1 MIVCIRSRPDRDTR
15 NNFRFKFRITTPY
28 VWDHFYKELAMIKIT
43 KILLLFVTISVL
55 TTLRMSDA
63 YSQETQIP
71 GTVQPGQIEKQ
82 LKPQP
87 QIPRPIERVIPA
99 PPSVETPYTFPDN
112 LRFIVKKIQ
121 LEGSSTYTESDLS
134 PYFSK
139 YLHKTV
145 AVAQIQKLADE
156 LTTKYRN
163 DGYILSQVI
172 VPPQRIKD
180 GVVRLQAVEGYIDQV
195 KFDGDNID
203 RNGLLESYV
212 EKIKQCKPL
221 QSKVLERYLLLMNDL
236 GGVTAQAT
244 LAPSSTQSG
253 ASNLI
258 ITMAQRRLGASLGI
272 NNRGSRFLGP
282 WRGELSADAFS
293 VFGLNEHTGLR
304 YISTGS
310 DELNYVSV
318 SHDQHLGSE
327 GLVLGLTFADV
338 ESNPDLGAGSITL
351 ETYSRSGS
359 IGLTYPL
366 LRSREQNLNVRGNLT
381 YFDSK
386 SAGNDSLLS
395 KDHIRAI
402 RFGATYGS
410 TDAWLGNNQL
420 DLEVSQGLNILDA
433 TESGLPNL
441 SRVGGKSDFTKFTL
455 YAARLQALV
464 PNWSIYG
471 AFSGQYALDALL
483 APEQFAFGGSQFG
496 RAYDAAEIVGD
507 SGVALNLELRFTDT
521 VPEQWLQMYEFYGFY
536 DIGKVWSRQTSN
548 IDSQEASAMS
558 AGLGVRLNFNRWLS
572 GYVELDKP
580 LTRNV
585 AAKNNDD
592 PRVFGGILVTY

>member
-1 MIVCIRSRPDRDTR
+1 M
-15 NNFRFKFRITTPY
+15 
-28 VWDHFYKELAMIKIT
+28 
-43 KILLLFVTISVL
+43 
-55 TTLRMSDA
+55 
-63 YSQETQIP
+63 
-71 GTVQPGQIEKQ
+71 
-82 LKPQP
+82 
-87 QIPRPIERVIPA
+87 
-99 PPSVETPYTFPDN
+99 
-112 LRFIVKKIQ
+112 
-121 LEGSSTYTESDLS
+121 
-134 PYFSK
+134 
-139 YLHKTV
+139 HKTV
-145 AVAQIQKLADE
+145 AVAQIQSLADE

-172 VPPQRIKD
+172 VPPQRIKA

-195 KFDGDNID
+195 KFDGDSID
-203 RNGLLESYV
+203 RSGLLASYA
-212 EKIKQCKPL
+212 EKIKRSKPL

-236 GGVTAQAT
+236 GGVSAHAT

-253 ASNLI
+253 ASELI
-258 ITMAQRRLGASLGI
+258 ITLSHKRLNASFGI

-293 VFGLNEHTGLR
+293 VLGLNEHTGLR
-304 YISTGS
+304 VISTGS

-327 GLVLGLTFADV
+327 GLMLGLTFANV
-338 ESNPDLGAGSITL
+338 ESNPDLGAGSIAL

-386 SAGNDSLLS
+386 STGAFLS

-420 DLEVSQGLNILDA
+420 DLEVSQGLDILDA
-433 TESGLPNL
+433 TESGSANL
-441 SRVGGKSDFTKFTL
+441 SRADGQSDFTKFTL

-464 PNWSIYG
+464 PNWSLYG
-471 AFSGQYALDALL
+471 AFSGQYALDSLL
-483 APEQFAFGGSQFG
+483 APEQFAFGGPQMG

-507 SGVALNLELRFTDT
+507 SGVAVNLELRFTDSL
-521 VPEQWLQMYEFYGFY
+521 PEQWLQTYEFYGFY
-536 DIGKVWSRQTSN
+536 DYGKVWSRQTSAN
-548 IDSQEASAMS
+548 DAQEASAMS

-572 GYVELDKP
+572 GYVEVDKP